1 MRCNHII
8 ESGLRIASPLIAWTY
23 TRSVI
28 PLVVSHNLILTI
40 SHFYLYYTSILSNIY
55 ITIYMRTLYEIYK
68 YFPSAIYQQFSSFIV
83 KIIEDLIR

>member
-40 SHFYLYYTSILSNIY
+40 SHFYLYYVHRYFLIFILLYTCERYTKFINIF
-55 ITIYMRTLYEIYK
+55 R
-68 YFPSAIYQQFSSFIV
+68 QRFINNF
-83 KIIEDLIR
+83 LLLL